1 MRGHKLSQS
10 ATSTQTEQLP
20 FPLTLHSF
28 AQRDRLEVHSKKG
41 NLFKSNTDKA
51 LILVTIN
58 QKLNNLKQ
66 SLCYLRN
73 SEFNITLEM
82 LLKIFSLLKK
92 LF

>member
-28 AQRDRLEVHSKKG
+28 AQRDRLEVHLEKG
-41 NLFKSNTDKA
+41 NPSKSKTENKA

-58 QKLNNLKQ
+58 HKPLN
-66 SLCYLRN
+66 
-73 SEFNITLEM
+73 E
-82 LLKIFSLLKK
+82 
-92 LF
+92 